1 MTPFEAARTQRKSY
15 HFVSSRQEEYR
26 VQRDV
31 FGWGRH
37 AESVV
42 PQVFELQVWY
52 GLGLHYNTHGKYIVM
67 ETLYFLADFFIY
79 HEPYTNETRMTGM
92 WMDTQSRPRID
103 FKTFPMF
110 FRFAKINYN
119 LDFRNPL

>member
-1 MTPFEAARTQRKSY
+1 LVHQIGRKEGFSTL
-15 HFVSSRQEEYR
+15 FFRDKKNNR

-31 FGWGRH
+31 FGWGRY

-67 ETLYFLADFFIY
+67 ETLYFFADFFIY
-79 HEPYTNETRMTGM
+79 HEPYTNETE
-92 WMDTQSRPRID
+92 
-103 FKTFPMF
+103 
-110 FRFAKINYN
+110 
-119 LDFRNPL
+119 